1 MRTIALAA
9 AALAVL
15 AAGAARADDAQ
26 GFAPLAPG
34 YRGIA
39 IPLPGTQLAFVKKG
53 DRVDVV
59 VEYETAGEGG
69 AKEKVAATVL
79 QNVLVVDV
87 RRPDRLEQLGAAEI
101 LVFPIEAEYAALSLA
116 QGEVHLS
123 VRAAGDKEM
132 KPTEPAS
139 FRKLF
144 K

>member
-1 MRTIALAA
+1 LTAAVLAA
-9 AALAVL
+9 L
-15 AAGAARADDAQ
+15 AAGAARTEEPLV
-26 GFAPLAPG
+26 FAPLAPG

-53 DRVDVV
+53 DRVDIV
-59 VEYETAGEGG
+59 VEYETPGEGG

-87 RRPDRLEQLGAAEI
+87 RRPDRLELIGAVEI
-101 LVFPIEAEYAALSLA
+101 LVLPIEAQYAALSLA

-123 VRAAGDKEM
+123 VRSAGDKEM
-132 KPTEPAS
+132 KPIEPAS